1 MASGGHNAKP
11 SSQLKKDGTYRKDR
25 HAARVEGVA
34 KILEVIPKAP
44 AHFDQKHREK
54 WAQVCK
60 KVYELGILA
69 EQDTDAIEQ
78 YVCNWLMWEAA
89 AAEVLKRGIT
99 FTDGDRIIKNPA
111 FNVMQEAGKV
121 VNQIGALFGFSPRAR
136 MGIKTQETK
145 PEDPFAKFLNN

>member
-1 MASGGHNAKP
+1 MG
-11 SSQLKKDGTYRKDR
+11 
-25 HAARVEGVA
+25 
-34 KILEVIPKAP
+34 
-44 AHFDQKHREK
+44 
-54 WAQVCK
+54 
-60 KVYELGILA
+60 ELGILA